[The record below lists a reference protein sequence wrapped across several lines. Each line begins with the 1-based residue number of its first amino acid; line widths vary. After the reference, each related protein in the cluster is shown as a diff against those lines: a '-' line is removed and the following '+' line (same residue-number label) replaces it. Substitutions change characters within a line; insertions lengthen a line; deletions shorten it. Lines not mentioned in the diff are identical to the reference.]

1 MKVSKKIR
9 SDLDWIA
16 EQMRSYIERE
26 PEPIIQI
33 ENLQHELRELADQF
47 SRKWGLPVD
56 FLDQMPDF
64 TYGSLSK
71 FKMAQLYY
79 IVQEALW
86 NAFKHS
92 KASLV
97 RLIVRSTMTSLTISV
112 TDNGVGFDT
121 GADESEQHYG
131 LKNMEDRASSIK
143 GKINIKSNQNGTSV
157 TISVPWEE
165 ISDE

>member
-1 MKVSKKIR
+1 MNG
-9 SDLDWIA
+9 D
-16 EQMRSYIERE
+16 QNQFF
-26 PEPIIQI
+26 QI
-33 ENLQHELRELADQF
+33 ENLQHELKELADQF
-47 SRKWGLPVD
+47 SKKWDLPVE

-71 FKMAQLYY
+71 FKMTQLYY
-79 IVQEALW
+79 IVQEVLW

-121 GADESEQHYG
+121 GADVSEQHYWVKKIWRTG
-131 LKNMEDRASSIK
+131 YPLLMEKLI
-143 GKINIKSNQNGTSV
+143 
-157 TISVPWEE
+157 
-165 ISDE
+165 